1 MGTPAEYRAG
11 LEIAIARGWLMLHE
25 SGTYVKF
32 TAAGPRPLCLMAA
45 TAGNE
50 SSRIRYRFQVAGSF
64 TLGDAAATEA
74 ADGKVVYAGN
84 LGPSSSS

>member
-1 MGTPAEYRAG
+1 
-11 LEIAIARGWLMLHE
+11 
-25 SGTYVKF
+25 
-32 TAAGPRPLCLMAA
+32 
-45 TAGNE
+45 
-50 SSRIRYRFQVAGSF
+50 VAGSF